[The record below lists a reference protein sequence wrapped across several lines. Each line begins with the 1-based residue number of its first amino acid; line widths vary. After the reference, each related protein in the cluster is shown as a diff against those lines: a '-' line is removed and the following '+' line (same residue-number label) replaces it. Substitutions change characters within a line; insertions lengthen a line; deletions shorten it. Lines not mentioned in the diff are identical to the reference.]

1 MVSVLTWPEASKC
14 SWCFSPGTCQ
24 LSLPQVDLPQKEW
37 KKNELSPSPFHSD
50 HDKRQQTAC
59 LLREIAGIIIV
70 LQEILHNRCTCPYRH
85 LTRRNIESS
94 QGAGTIGKRQ
104 NQSMRWTVPIL
115 PSSLVPQPSLWPLK
129 ATISNSSYDTQSKF
143 TNKKQLDGKYE
154 SKKEG
159 RTMKHVTACPLVLD
173 HQLLQI
179 QLLATRELLELCQ
192 KPLVFPG
199 KNQLSLSLSLSLS
212 RAPGPPHERA
222 WGWQKAIRDSH
233 IYRNIRWY
241 QNTEE
246 TVVSKLLTAPLI
258 GHLWT
263 QQYKTSKYL
272 KGCVDWFQ

>member
-59 LLREIAGIIIV
+59 LLEEIAGIIIV

-143 TNKKQLDGKYE
+143 TNKKQLVGKYA

-159 RTMKHVTACPLVLD
+159 WTMKHVTACPLVLD

-199 KNQLSLSLSLSLS
+199 KNQLSLSLTLTLTRTRS
-212 RAPGPPHERA
+212 AA
-222 WGWQKAIRDSH
+222 WTCLRV
-233 IYRNIRWY
+233 
-241 QNTEE
+241 T
-246 TVVSKLLTAPLI
+246 
-258 GHLWT
+258 
-263 QQYKTSKYL
+263 
-272 KGCVDWFQ
+272 